1 MRAAGG
7 GNGKANGVMTGIVET
22 AAALPVFALGAIG
35 SLIAGLFTGL
45 GALPVLLGKRIGP
58 RAQNIMLGFAAGVML
73 AATVFSLII
82 PGVAQGERIY
92 GNATASVLLV
102 SAGILAGGLIIAAV
116 NRYAPHEHFISGR
129 EGLDWLQLRRLW
141 LFVVAI
147 TLHNFPEGLAVGV
160 SFAGHDIANG
170 IALTSGI
177 GLQNMPEG
185 LAVAVAL
192 MAAGY
197 GRLRS
202 VTVATVTGL
211 VEPIGGMIGAAT
223 VSFAAPILPLGLAFA
238 AGAMLFVI
246 SNEII
251 PETNRK
257 GHASVATGGLM
268 LGFVVMMQLDV
279 LFA

>member
-1 MRAAGG
+1 MIEA
-7 GNGKANGVMTGIVET
+7 MTQT
-22 AAALPVFALGAIG
+22 AEALPVFVLGAAG
-35 SLIAGLFTGL
+35 SLIAGLFTGV
-45 GALPVLLGKRIGP
+45 GALPVLLGRRIGP
-58 RAQNIMLGFAAGVML
+58 RMQNTLLGFAAGVML

-82 PGVAQGERIY
+82 PGIDQGTRLY
-92 GNATASVLLV
+92 GDATNAVLIVSV
-102 SAGILAGGLIIAAV
+102 GILIGGLVIAV
-116 NRYAPHEHFISGR
+116 INRYAPHEHFISGR
-129 EGLDWLQLRRLW
+129 EGVDWLHLRRLW

-170 IALTSGI
+170 IALSTGI

-192 MAAGY
+192 MSAGY
-197 GRLRS
+197 GRLVS
-202 VTVATVTGL
+202 VGIATATGL
-211 VEPIGGMIGAAT
+211 VEPVGGMIGAAA
-223 VSFAAPILPLGLAFA
+223 VSVAAPVLPLGLAFA

-257 GHASVATGGLM
+257 GYASVATSGLM
-268 LGFVVMMQLDV
+268 IGFVVMMQLDV

>member
-1 MRAAGG
+1 MIEAITQTA
-7 GNGKANGVMTGIVET
+7 ET
-22 AAALPVFALGAIG
+22 LPVFVLGAVA
-35 SLIAGLFTGL
+35 SLIAGMFTAV
-45 GALPVLLGKRIGP
+45 GALPVLLGKGISP
-58 RAQNIMLGFAAGVML
+58 RTQNTLLGFAAGVML

-82 PGVAQGERIY
+82 PGIAQGEAIY
-92 GNATASVLLV
+92 GGATSAVMIV
-102 SAGILAGGLIIAAV
+102 SLGILIGGLLIAVV

-129 EGLDWLQLRRLW
+129 EGADWLQLRRLW

-160 SFAGHDIANG
+160 SFAGHDVANG
-170 IALTSGI
+170 IALSTGI
-177 GLQNMPEG
+177 ALQNIPEG

-192 MAAGY
+192 ISAGY
-197 GRLRS
+197 GRLAS
-202 VTVATVTGL
+202 VGVAMATGL
-211 VEPIGGMIGAAT
+211 VEPIGGIVGAAA
-223 VSFAAPILPLGLAFA
+223 VSVAAPVLPLGLAFA

-257 GHASVATGGLM
+257 GYASLATGGLM
-268 LGFVVMMQLDV
+268 VGFVLMMQLDV

>member
-1 MRAAGG
+1 MSMMAAVFGP
-7 GNGKANGVMTGIVET
+7 AET
-22 AAALPVFALGAIG
+22 LPVFVLGATG
-35 SLIAGLFTGL
+35 SLVAGLFTAV
-45 GALPVLLGKRIGP
+45 GALPVLVGKTISERT
-58 RAQNIMLGFAAGVML
+58 QNTLLGFAAGVML

-82 PGVAQGERIY
+82 PGIDQGERIY
-92 GNATASVLLV
+92 GGAIPAVLLV
-102 SAGILAGGLIIAAV
+102 SAGILIGGLAIAVV

-129 EGLDWLQLRRLW
+129 EGADWVQLRRLW

-170 IALTSGI
+170 TAMATGI

-192 MAAGY
+192 LSAGY
-197 GRLRS
+197 SRLRS
-202 VTVATVTGL
+202 VAVAAATGL
-211 VEPIGGMIGAAT
+211 VEPIGGMIGAGA
-223 VSFAAPILPLGLAFA
+223 VSVAAPVLPMGLAFA

-257 GHASVATGGLM
+257 GYAGYATGGLM
-268 LGFVVMMQLDV
+268 VGFVVMMQLDV
-279 LFA
+279 VFA

>member
-1 MRAAGG
+1 MIEAITQTA
-7 GNGKANGVMTGIVET
+7 ET
-22 AAALPVFALGAIG
+22 LPVFVLGAAG
-35 SLIAGLFTGL
+35 SLIAGLFTGV
-45 GALPVLLGKRIGP
+45 GALPVLLGKGIGP
-58 RAQNIMLGFAAGVML
+58 RMQNTLLGFAAGVML

-82 PGVAQGERIY
+82 PGIDHGERLY
-92 GNATASVLLV
+92 GGATNAVLIVSV
-102 SAGILAGGLIIAAV
+102 GILIGGLVIALI

-129 EGLDWLQLRRLW
+129 EGVDWLHLRRLW

-170 IALTSGI
+170 IALSTGI
-177 GLQNMPEG
+177 GLQNIPEG

-192 MAAGY
+192 MSAGY
-197 GRLRS
+197 GRMVS
-202 VTVATVTGL
+202 VGIATATGL
-211 VEPIGGMIGAAT
+211 VEPIGGMIGAAA
-223 VSFAAPILPLGLAFA
+223 VSIAAPVLPLGLAFA

-257 GHASVATGGLM
+257 GYASVATSGLM
-268 LGFVVMMQLDV
+268 IGFVVMMQLDV
-279 LFA
+279 LLA

>member
-1 MRAAGG
+1 MIEAI
-7 GNGKANGVMTGIVET
+7 TQTVET
-22 AAALPVFALGAIG
+22 LPVFVLGAVG
-35 SLIAGLFTGL
+35 SLIAGLFTGV
-45 GALPVLLGKRIGP
+45 GALPVLMGRGIGP
-58 RAQNIMLGFAAGVML
+58 RMQNTLLGFAAGVML

-82 PGVAQGERIY
+82 PGIAHGEEIY
-92 GNATASVLLV
+92 GSATNAVLLV
-102 SAGILAGGLIIAAV
+102 SFGILAGGVAIAVV

-129 EGLDWLQLRRLW
+129 EGADWLHLRRLW

-170 IALTSGI
+170 VALSTGIAL
-177 GLQNMPEG
+177 QNIPEG

-192 MAAGY
+192 VAAGY
-197 GRLRS
+197 GRMLA
-202 VTVATVTGL
+202 VGIATATGL
-211 VEPIGGMIGAAT
+211 VEPVGGIMGAAA
-223 VSFAAPILPLGLAFA
+223 VSIASPILPLGLAFA

-257 GHASVATGGLM
+257 GYASVATSGLM
-268 LGFVVMMQLDV
+268 IGFVVMMQLDV
-279 LFA
+279 LLA